1 MKNIIYLVTILL
13 FVPIEI
19 FSQGDIK
26 SAYLNFKVVK
36 NRDKDYYKTFRG
48 SPYENPDFTDALVYT
63 RGYSTQLKAKMR
75 YNTCFDEMEMIIEG
89 KDEFQILSNNTAID
103 SIILNGELYKYLSY
117 KNKDKKTTTGYLIE
131 LYSGECNLFTK
142 RPREIQDEK
151 IPDTGYE
158 DYTPPS
164 IIISPEMFFVQIDHG
179 PIELLPTTS
188 KKILSF
194 FQNKGIDLSTYLKT
208 EKIKNEKASIIKV
221 VAYVD
226 SEQKANRKK

>member
-1 MKNIIYLVTILL
+1 MKIIFWLVALLL
-13 FVPIEI
+13 FFPNEI

-26 SAYLNFKVVK
+26 NAYLNYKVVK
-36 NRDKDYYKTFRG
+36 NRDKNYYKTFRG

-63 RGYSTQLKAKMR
+63 LGYSTPQKAKMR
-75 YNTCFDEMEMIIEG
+75 YNTCFDEMEMIKEG
-89 KDEFQILSNNTAID
+89 KDEFQMLSNNTAID

-117 KNKDKKTTTGYLIE
+117 KNKDKTTTTGYLIQ

-151 IPDTGYE
+151 IPASGYE

-179 PIELLPTTS
+179 PVELLPTTS
-188 KKILSF
+188 KNIVSF
-194 FQNKGIDLSTYLKT
+194 FQNKGYDLRGFLKT
-208 EKIKNEKASIIKV
+208 EKIKGDKESLMKIVRFCDK
-221 VAYVD
+221 
-226 SEQKANRKK
+226 